1 MQCSEGAPA
10 RSKDRACGGVLRQIN
25 LVIIDRASALCR
37 RLDDTDEGT
46 DALAHVVN
54 RGMVG
59 RGQEFRRRGG
69 HPQRPARR
77 RSAAGRAR
85 ALGTWVG
92 GLINRCL
99 VASPNAST
107 YPAAKSQSYA
117 HQILYRKKASRPLAD
132 FKAICGISWARTTW
146 RPRSPK
152 SLQYRLYSCT
162 TDLPTRRK
170 CLALLGRSGLCSALI
185 VQ

>member
-107 YPAAKSQSYA
+107 YPAIKSWIERKPRDHWRISKPFAEYLGLAPLGVPDPQNHYSTGCTA
-117 HQILYRKKASRPLAD
+117 VPQTYRRGGSVSPSLAD
-132 FKAICGISWARTTW
+132 LGS
-146 RPRSPK
+146 
-152 SLQYRLYSCT
+152 
-162 TDLPTRRK
+162 
-170 CLALLGRSGLCSALI
+170 ALL
-185 VQ
+185 